1 MTVAFFRQYQPYILF
16 SLALVLCLGGLMV
29 SMIMGTDRVDRAAE
43 WVDHSHLV
51 ISKNQELATEFERLR
66 VVQQSFLLTGED
78 RFTTAY
84 DASKGR
90 ISNLIAELN
99 TMMQYST
106 AQMSRLSELQHYS
119 LSLSEKL
126 DEAMQAYHLEKAAAQ
141 AALEE
146 GADEAGAN
154 KNKNS
159 NTKAPPEKTV
169 PQKKQQTKKPEPA
182 YSPMPRSF
190 VVVEGELQTVMPLP
204 PMPVLLA
211 GSIESIRENIARLS
225 SEILANEQET
235 LQVRMGLLQ
244 SQRAF
249 YRLSNMAGCVGIA
262 LVFLIGILFLSRRGI
277 GPARENAAPS
287 EAQEMFRLAIE
298 GSSDGIFEWNLAK
311 ETAFYSRQFWT
322 MLGYEQGRFPNT
334 MQSFM
339 DLLHPE
345 DQERVR
351 GHIDHYLSGE
361 IPDYLIIFR
370 MRHKSGRW
378 VWVNARGKAQYDEKG
393 KPFSI
398 VGAHTD
404 ISHIKAYEEKLQ
416 KAKESAEKANR
427 AKTDFLAHMSHE
439 IRTPLTAISGIA
451 EIFESHQ
458 INLDEK
464 QRQLVRT
471 LNSSTQS
478 LKELVSDILDFS
490 KIESGELELEEK
502 SFPLQNL
509 FEQVISIVSVKAHEK
524 GVDFTFDYEDVRKQK
539 CFGDRARLR
548 QILINLIGNAI
559 KFTDQGNVEVT
570 ATRAMQGGN
579 AFLRIDVRDSGIGID
594 PKHFEMIFERFKQ
607 ADSSVSRKYGGTGLG
622 LPISLRLARL
632 MDGNITVE
640 SVLGKGSV
648 FTLVMPLK
656 TEEEQEEDETDY
668 TINDRLSE
676 NIRTQNLGEKNILL
690 VEDYEGNIVLLSYL
704 LDGLEC
710 NYDVAR
716 TGLEALNMWKM
727 KSYDLI
733 LMDVQMPEMDGFTAT
748 AQIRHMEI
756 EKSLPRTP
764 IIGMT
769 AHALVGDKEKCIE
782 AGMDS
787 YLPKPIVEIDLK
799 SKIIEYLAKK
809 KRVA

>member
-1 MTVAFFRQYQPYILF
+1 MTVAFFRQYQPYIFF
-16 SLALVLCLGGLMV
+16 SLALVVCLGGLMTFMV
-29 SMIMGTDRVDRAAE
+29 IGTDRVDRAAE

-51 ISKNQELATEFERLR
+51 ISKNQELATEFERTR
-66 VVQQSFLLTGED
+66 VLQQSFLLSGEE

-84 DASKGR
+84 DGSKGR

-126 DEAMQAYHLEKAAAQ
+126 DEAVQTYRLEKAAAL
-141 AALEE
+141 AALEDGE
-146 GADEAGAN
+146 DETGEN
-154 KNKNS
+154 KNV
-159 NTKAPPEKTV
+159 TPKAPQKKPA

-182 YSPMPRSF
+182 YSPIPRSF

-204 PMPVLLA
+204 PKPIMLA

-235 LQVRMGLLQ
+235 LRARIATLKQL
-244 SQRAF
+244 RAF
-249 YRLSNMAGCVGIA
+249 YRLSNLAGCAGIA
-262 LVFLIGILFLSRRGI
+262 MIFLVGVMFLGRRDAGA
-277 GPARENAAPS
+277 GGRDNAAPS
-287 EAQEMFRLAIE
+287 EVQEMFRLAIE
-298 GSSDGIFEWNLAK
+298 GSSDGIFEWNLSK

-322 MLGYEQGRFPNT
+322 MLGYEPGRFPNT

-339 DLLHPE
+339 ELLHPE
-345 DQERVR
+345 DQERVQ

-361 IPDYLIIFR
+361 ISDYLIIFR

-378 VWVNARGKAQYDEKG
+378 VWVNARGKAQYDERG

-458 INLDEK
+458 VNLDEK

-490 KIESGELELEEK
+490 KIESGELELEDK
-502 SFPLQNL
+502 SFALQNL

-559 KFTDQGNVEVT
+559 KFTDQGSVEVT

-632 MDGNITVE
+632 MEGNITVE
-640 SVLGKGSV
+640 STLGKGSV

-656 TEEEQEEDETDY
+656 TQEEQEEGETDY
-668 TINDRLSE
+668 TLNDRLSE
-676 NIRTQNLGEKNILL
+676 NIRTQDMGEKNILL

-727 KSYDLI
+727 KPYDLI
-733 LMDVQMPEMDGFTAT
+733 LMDVHMPEMDGFTAT
-748 AQIRHMEI
+748 AQIRHMET

-799 SKIIEYLAKK
+799 SKIMEYLAKK